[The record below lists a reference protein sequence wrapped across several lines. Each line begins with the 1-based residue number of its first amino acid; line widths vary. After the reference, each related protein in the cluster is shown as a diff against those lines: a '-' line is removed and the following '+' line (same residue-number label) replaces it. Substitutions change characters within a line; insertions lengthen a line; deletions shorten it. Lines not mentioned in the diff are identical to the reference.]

1 MKVTIH
7 QPEHFPYMG
16 FFQKM
21 AEADLFVVLNNV
33 KFRKNYFQ
41 NRNRFLNNSGTDE
54 WFTVPVEKSAPSK
67 LIKDVCVS
75 DNNNWR
81 KKLVTKIKQNMGVE
95 ISHVYESDSL
105 MDINMK
111 SIEWCRE
118 KLNIQVPMVL
128 ASDLDVSGEKS
139 QLLAN
144 IVNHV
149 GGTEYI
155 SGPSGK
161 SYLDLSCFS
170 GIQVSFYE
178 PLVKNHYSSLYN
190 IAKGF

>member
-21 AEADLFVVLNNV
+21 AEADLFVVLDNV

-41 NRNRFLNNSGTDE
+41 NRNRFLNNSGNDE
-54 WFTVPVEKSAPSK
+54 WFTIPVEKSAPSK

-75 DNNNWR
+75 ANSNWR

-95 ISHVYESDSL
+95 ISHVYEPDTL
-105 MDINMK
+105 IDINMK
-111 SIEWCRE
+111 SIEWCRD
-118 KLNIQVPMVL
+118 KLNIKVPMVL
-128 ASDLDVSGEKS
+128 ASDLPVEGQKS

-144 IVNHV
+144 IVNYV
-149 GGTEYI
+149 GGTQYI
-155 SGPSGK
+155 SGPS
-161 SYLDLSCFS
+161 
-170 GIQVSFYE
+170 
-178 PLVKNHYSSLYN
+178 
-190 IAKGF
+190 